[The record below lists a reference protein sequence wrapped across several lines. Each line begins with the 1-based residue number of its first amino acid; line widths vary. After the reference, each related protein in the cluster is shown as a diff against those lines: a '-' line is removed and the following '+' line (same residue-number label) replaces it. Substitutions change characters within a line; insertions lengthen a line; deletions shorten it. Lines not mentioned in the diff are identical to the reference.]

1 MTPGYCALR
10 EGAALL
16 DLGGRG
22 HIRALGEDRVRL
34 LHAMTTNHVEQLRPG
49 QSCYA
54 FFLTAQGR
62 IVGDVNILCFDD
74 CLLLDTEPE
83 TGRKIYEHLDKY
95 IIADDV
101 TLDDETERYVALA
114 LEGPETERVLG
125 TAVAPNTW
133 VERDGIVVAGL
144 SASGAPGVRLF
155 VPVDR
160 AQAIAERLLRD
171 GATRATAEDWEI
183 VRLENGK
190 ARCGVDFGEKTI
202 PHETQLLHA
211 IHFSKGCYLGQEIVE
226 RVRARGHVNRLLTP
240 LRIDATQAPP
250 AGAKI
255 YAGDDE
261 AGEVTSAAFSPAL
274 RTVCALGY
282 VRAEALAGNR
292 GLTVAGATA
301 RPSGAKPI

>member
-1 MTPGYCALR
+1 MTPGYRALR
-10 EGAALL
+10 EGAAFFH
-16 DLGGRG
+16 LGARG

-62 IVGDVNILCFDD
+62 IVADVNILCLDG

-83 TGRKIYEHLDKY
+83 TRQKVYEHLDKY

-101 TLDDETERYVALA
+101 TLEDQTERYAALA
-114 LEGPETERVLG
+114 LEGPQAGRVLG
-125 TAVAPNTW
+125 TDVAPHTW
-133 VERDGIVVAGL
+133 VERDGILIAGL
-144 SASGAPGVRLF
+144 SATGAPGARLF

-160 AQAIAERLLRD
+160 VQALEEQLVQQ
-171 GATRATAEDWEI
+171 GATRATPADGEI

-190 ARCGVDFGEKTI
+190 ARCGVDFGEKNI

-240 LRIDATQAPP
+240 LRIDASQPP
-250 AGAKI
+250 AAGATI
-255 YAGDDE
+255 HAGDQE
-261 AGEVTSAAFSPAL
+261 AGEITSAAFSPAL
-274 RTVCALGY
+274 GAVCALGY
-282 VRAEALAGNR
+282 VRAEALAMSR
-292 GLTVAGATA
+292 GLTVGGAAA
-301 RPSGAKPI
+301 RPSGAKPV